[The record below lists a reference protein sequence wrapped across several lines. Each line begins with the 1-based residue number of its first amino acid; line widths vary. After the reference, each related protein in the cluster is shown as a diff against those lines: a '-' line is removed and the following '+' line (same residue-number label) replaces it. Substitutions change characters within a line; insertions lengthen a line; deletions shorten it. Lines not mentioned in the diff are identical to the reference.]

1 MVFISDVATWLANNI
16 FGVPTFLL
24 MLIVL
29 AGHLLQKSPVEK
41 VISGTIKAG
50 VGFLI
55 INAGSSVIS
64 TSLTSFTNVWSE
76 VFGLQA
82 ASYVDRTD
90 FTADFGSTVALI
102 MLFGFLI
109 NVILARFTKF
119 KYIYLTGH
127 MMWWVSLIFTGVI
140 VNVYPDV
147 SKTVLICVLS
157 PVMGIYWTLQP
168 ALTQKYVSKVTGGN
182 DVALAHTVG
191 IGAWLSGLCGNLFA
205 KNKKDSESLKFPK
218 GLSFLRDNNVITGL
232 VMILFF
238 IVATAIVIVKNTESG
253 AALMATSGDQSFMI
267 YGIVQ
272 SLTFVAGIA
281 VVLAGVKMFIG
292 EIVPAFRGISSKV
305 VPNAIPALD
314 CPILFTYAPNATIIG
329 FFGAFLGSI
338 IWMGILGVTAGY
350 VFVPSMIVLFFHG
363 ATAGILGNSTGG
375 VKGAFLG
382 GLIIGTIVALGQWLC
397 ITYLIDATIPAT
409 AAWAGDTD
417 QFILAPIITAI
428 GRLLK
433 SIFNI

>member
-1 MVFISDVATWLANNI
+1 MGVVSNLATWLANNI

-29 AGHLLQKSPVEK
+29 VGHILQKSPVEK
-41 VISGTIKAG
+41 VVSGTIKAG
-50 VGFLI
+50 VGFLV

-64 TSLTSFTNVWSE
+64 TSLTEFTNVWSV
-76 VFGLQA
+76 VFGLQP
-82 ASYVDRTD
+82 ASYLDQSD
-90 FTADFGSTVALI
+90 FIGNFGSTVALI

-109 NVILARFTKF
+109 NVLLARFTKF

-127 MMWWVSLIFTGVI
+127 MMWWVSLIFTGVM
-140 VNVYPDV
+140 VNAFPNV
-147 SKTVLICVLS
+147 SKTLLICVLS
-157 PVMGIYWTLQP
+157 PVMGLYWTLQP
-168 ALTQKYVSKVTGGN
+168 ALTQKYVRKVTGTN

-191 IGAWLSGLCGNLFA
+191 IGAWLAGLCGNLFA
-205 KNKKDSESLKFPK
+205 KNKKDSESINFPRS
-218 GLSFLRDNNVITGL
+218 LSFLRDNNVVTGL

-238 IVATAIVIVKNTESG
+238 IIGTVLVMFQKTDAATELLAS
-253 AALMATSGDQSFMI
+253 SGDQSFMI

-292 EIVPAFRGISSKV
+292 EIVPAFRGISTKL

-329 FFGAFLGSI
+329 FFGAFIAAIVWMAVLG
-338 IWMGILGVTAGY
+338 TAAGY

-363 ATAGILGNSTGG
+363 ATAGVIGNSTGG
-375 VKGAFLG
+375 IKGAFLG
-382 GLIIGTIVALGQWLC
+382 GVIIGTIVPLGQWLC
-397 ITYLIDATIPAT
+397 LTYFIGSTIPAT

-417 QFILAPIITAI
+417 QFLLAPLISFIAK
-428 GRLLK
+428 LL
-433 SIFNI
+433 SSLF